1 MTPKA
6 LEITSAILGLVSGMC
21 LSLGVLSPGFVRA
34 TGLRLAKG
42 MLAKPRSRLLQLAH
56 GKTFHPSK
64 DVFEECVVEFWVS
77 LLTAT
82 AALCLT
88 VGVLVGLSGWAF
100 AISHRLGYS
109 GLRWV
114 SAAGG
119 LVAVGAALDLTQA
132 PSTLLK
138 SNSFFLR
145 LAGRALTVVK
155 FVGRG
160 SFPVW
165 CVCFRILSVFTM
177 LLPQLWYRTLK
188 AVHARGSEW
197 SYAFTGVVLLV
208 VSFVLQ
214 IISIARSP

>member
-34 TGLRLAKG
+34 TGLRLAEG

-88 VGVLVGLSGWAF
+88 VEVIVGLSGWAV

-114 SAAGG
+114 CAAGG
-119 LVAVGAALDLTQA
+119 LVRCPGDFVSTDSPPRIGIGPAEWSRGLGVGA
-132 PSTLLK
+132 
-138 SNSFFLR
+138 N
-145 LAGRALTVVK
+145 V
-155 FVGRG
+155 
-160 SFPVW
+160 FPQ
-165 CVCFRILSVFTM
+165 FPR
-177 LLPQLWYRTLK
+177 
-188 AVHARGSEW
+188 
-197 SYAFTGVVLLV
+197 
-208 VSFVLQ
+208 
-214 IISIARSP
+214 

>member
-1 MTPKA
+1 MT
-6 LEITSAILGLVSGMC
+6 TSISLCESGRPLVVSKLMC
-21 LSLGVLSPGFVRA
+21 VYE
-34 TGLRLAKG
+34 G

-88 VGVLVGLSGWAF
+88 VGVIVGLSGWAF

-119 LVAVGAALDLTQA
+119 LVAVGAALDL
-132 PSTLLK
+132 
-138 SNSFFLR
+138 R
-145 LAGRALTVVK
+145 
-155 FVGRG
+155 
-160 SFPVW
+160 
-165 CVCFRILSVFTM
+165 
-177 LLPQLWYRTLK
+177 
-188 AVHARGSEW
+188 
-197 SYAFTGVVLLV
+197 
-208 VSFVLQ
+208 
-214 IISIARSP
+214 